1 MKSLLYVIVAILLV
15 AVVFVMFNKMKNTDD
30 GLVIAEEIVVVPN
43 TVVDDVAEAADDLVE
58 GGVAEEVTLDSPLKI
73 TNAYAFQTSK
83 SQTAGAVFMTI
94 ENSSDQE
101 YRLMGATSDN
111 VDSVELHRMRMIDDK
126 MEMRKQAE
134 IRVRPNRTVEL
145 EPTGFHIMLIG
156 LKEPLKKG
164 ETLPLR
170 VIMSGG
176 NSFNIDVDIVK
187 AGEKPKS

>member
-43 TVVDDVAEAADDLVE
+43 AVVDDVAEAADDLVE